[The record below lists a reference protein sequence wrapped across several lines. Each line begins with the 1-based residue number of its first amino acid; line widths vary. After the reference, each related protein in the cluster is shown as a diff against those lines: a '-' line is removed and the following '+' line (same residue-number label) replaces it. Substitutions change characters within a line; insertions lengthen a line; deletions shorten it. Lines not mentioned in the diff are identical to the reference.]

1 MKISVSEP
9 VLGLD
14 GNDLRYVKQQ
24 VEEWIKQYGEDATL
38 EIEAQDRWGDNC
50 ICIYIGHKR
59 EETEKEKAKRQKE
72 EKQIEDGQRQHYEA
86 LKKKFEGK

>member
-24 VEEWIKQYGEDATL
+24 VEEWIKKYGEEATL
-38 EIEAQDRWGDNC
+38 EIESQDRWGDNC
-50 ICIYIGHKR
+50 ICIYISYKR
-59 EETEKEKAKRQKE
+59 EEKEAEKVKRKKE
-72 EKQIEDGQRQHYEA
+72 EKRLEDSQRMAYEA